1 MPTCPTVWPD
11 TVTQQDPAP
20 GTTDVTGPHVNL
32 LVSLGPRPAAYVMPE
47 LVGLPLA
54 EAQSKL
60 GSAGLRL
67 SKLSPVPAPDS
78 ASGTVVGQTPAR
90 GQRIDSNSTI
100 ELQVARVAVA
110 SAPVRFRACARIPG
124 SAMAYAKIEIAPSI
138 LASNFAKLGEDVR
151 AVEQGGA
158 DVIHVDVMDG
168 HFVPNISIGIPVV
181 ASLHK
186 ATRLPLDVHLMIE
199 RPEDYIEQFVR
210 AGASRVLIH
219 QEATVHLDRALSMI
233 RELGAQAGAAINPAT
248 PVATLTDVFDKV
260 DTVLVMSVNPG
271 FGGQKFIPGAVE
283 KIRQLNQWRARYNG
297 AFRIEVDG
305 GVDAENTAEL
315 AQAGANTFVA
325 GTSIFHTPDP
335 AAAVRQIRKL
345 ATDALSQRV

>member
-1 MPTCPTVWPD
+1 
-11 TVTQQDPAP
+11 
-20 GTTDVTGPHVNL
+20 
-32 LVSLGPRPAAYVMPE
+32 
-47 LVGLPLA
+47 
-54 EAQSKL
+54 
-60 GSAGLRL
+60 
-67 SKLSPVPAPDS
+67 
-78 ASGTVVGQTPAR
+78 
-90 GQRIDSNSTI
+90 
-100 ELQVARVAVA
+100 
-110 SAPVRFRACARIPG
+110 
-124 SAMAYAKIEIAPSI
+124 MAYAKIEIAPSI
-138 LASNFAKLGEDVR
+138 LAANFAKLGEDVR
-151 AVEQGGA
+151 AVEEGGA

-168 HFVPNISIGIPVV
+168 HFVPNISIGVPVV

-199 RPEDYIEQFVR
+199 RPEEYIERFVR
-210 AGASRVLIH
+210 AGANRILIH
-219 QEATVHLDRALSMI
+219 QEATVHLDRALTMI

-271 FGGQKFIPGAVE
+271 FGGQKFIPGAIE

-297 AFRIEVDG
+297 GFRIEVDG

-345 ATDALSQRV
+345 ATEALSQRV